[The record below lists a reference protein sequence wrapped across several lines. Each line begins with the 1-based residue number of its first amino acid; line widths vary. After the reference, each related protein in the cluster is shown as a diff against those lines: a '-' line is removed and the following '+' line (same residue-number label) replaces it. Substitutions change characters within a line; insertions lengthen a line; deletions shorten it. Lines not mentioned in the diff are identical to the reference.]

1 MEAGREVDLTA
12 TEYEL
17 LRVFSLE
24 ARRVVTDD
32 ALLRKDR
39 GRVPHVGIGQAA

>member
-1 MEAGREVDLTA
+1 MEVGREVELTA
-12 TEYEL
+12 TEYER

-32 ALLRKDR
+32 ALLREDR
-39 GRVPHVGIGQAA
+39 GRVPHVGTRQAA